1 MKCANLVETN
11 AANELDCDWDG
22 NIKYSNLSPNS
33 LICQR
38 FQGEP
43 AFMNH
48 KGRIHRI
55 NHAAAWVKSGGLERT
70 SL

>member
-11 AANELDCDWDG
+11 AENELDSDWDR

-38 FQGEP
+38 FQGDP
-43 AFMNH
+43 Y
-48 KGRIHRI
+48 
-55 NHAAAWVKSGGLERT
+55 S
-70 SL
+70 